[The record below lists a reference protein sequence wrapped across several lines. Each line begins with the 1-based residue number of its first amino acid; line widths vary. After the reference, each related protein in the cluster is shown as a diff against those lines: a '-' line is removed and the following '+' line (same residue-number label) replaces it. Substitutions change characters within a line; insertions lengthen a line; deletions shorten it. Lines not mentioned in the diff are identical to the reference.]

1 MLHGLLDYICFPL
14 NSRPGRNFA
23 ATTAL
28 STLITVDIEQH
39 ISETDVP
46 PQPVDVDPQFVS
58 PDNPPWNTLIAFA
71 LWFLSVILIFLMPVV
86 FLFPYIIT
94 SGSLAGSGEQLAK
107 FATTDPTAVALQM
120 LAVIPAHIFT
130 LIFAW
135 IVITRRRQFSFWKTL
150 GMQSGGIRWWHH
162 VLIFLAFA
170 ALAMV
175 VSSFFPETENEL
187 TRILKSSRAAV
198 LIVAVIAT
206 FSAPLV
212 EEVVYR
218 GVLYSALQRSAGIP
232 AAVAIVTLMFASVH
246 VLQYY
251 ESPSVLI
258 LITVL
263 SLILTLMRSYSK
275 NLLPCIIFHTVVNG
289 VQSLALLV
297 EPYAN
302 QASDTSVASIHLFK

>member
-1 MLHGLLDYICFPL
+1 
-14 NSRPGRNFA
+14 
-23 ATTAL
+23 
-28 STLITVDIEQH
+28 VDIEQH
-39 ISETDVP
+39 VSETSVP
-46 PQPVDVDPQFVS
+46 PQPIDTDPQFVT

-71 LWFLSVILIFLMPVV
+71 LWFLSVILIFFMPVV

-94 SGSLAGSGEQLAK
+94 SGALAGSGDQLAK
-107 FATTDPTAVALQM
+107 FASTDPTAVALQM

-135 IVITRRRQFSFWKTL
+135 IVVTRRRQFSFWKTL
-150 GMQSGGIRWWHH
+150 GMESGGIRWWHQ

-170 ALAMV
+170 AVAMF

-198 LIVAVIAT
+198 LIIAVIAT

-218 GVLYSALQRSAGIP
+218 GVLYSALQRSAGVP

-251 ESPSVLI
+251 ESPSVLL

-263 SLILTLMRSYSK
+263 SLILTLMRAYSK
-275 NLLPCIIFHTVVNG
+275 NLLPCIIFHTIVNG
-289 VQSLALLV
+289 VQSLALLL
-297 EPYAN
+297 EPYADR
-302 QASDTSVASIHLFK
+302 ASDTSISTMFPFN

>member
-1 MLHGLLDYICFPL
+1 
-14 NSRPGRNFA
+14 
-23 ATTAL
+23 
-28 STLITVDIEQH
+28 VDIEQH
-39 ISETDVP
+39 VSETSVP
-46 PQPVDVDPQFVS
+46 PQPIDTDPQFVT

-71 LWFLSVILIFLMPVV
+71 LWFLSVILIFFMPVV

-94 SGSLAGSGEQLAK
+94 SGALAGSGDQLAK
-107 FATTDPTAVALQM
+107 FASTDPTAVALQM

-135 IVITRRRQFSFWKTL
+135 IVVTRRRQFSFWKTL
-150 GMQSGGIRWWHH
+150 GIESGGIRWWHH
-162 VLIFLAFA
+162 ILIFLAFA
-170 ALAMV
+170 AVAMF

-198 LIVAVIAT
+198 LIIAVIAT

-218 GVLYSALQRSAGIP
+218 GVLYSALQRSAGVP

-251 ESPSVLI
+251 ESPSVLL

-263 SLILTLMRSYSK
+263 SLILTLMRAYSK
-275 NLLPCIIFHTVVNG
+275 NLLPCIIFHTIVNG
-289 VQSLALLV
+289 VQSLALLL

-302 QASDTSVASIHLFK
+302 RASDTSISTMFPFN